1 MFTSGCWSGT
11 GSHVSACSTCDAL
24 ELTIE
29 KLIYGGDG
37 LARLPADERGRGKA
51 VFVPFVLE
59 GERIEAQIREE
70 KPGFVR
76 AQAEKILSFAPTRIE
91 ARCPYFLRCG
101 GCQYQHTTYEH
112 QLQIKAAVLQE
123 NLARFARIELAVP
136 LQVHASSPWNYR
148 NRTRI
153 QVRAGDEFLIGYYRH
168 GSHQVLAVEECPIS
182 SPLLNHAIARTWDLG
197 GQRKLPAE
205 VLEIEFFA
213 NADDTELLV
222 EIYCRHD
229 IEQRQ
234 LETVAEYFKNDM
246 PGVIGVAA
254 FRVSSS
260 PHAADAQS
268 NPDLVAGAKHLDYK
282 SRDASY
288 RVSASAFF
296 QTNRHLV
303 DELVSVVTSGNSG
316 RTALDLY
323 AGVGLFSTVLKRNFE
338 RVVAVEV
345 SPLSF
350 SDLQYT
356 SAGNVKAVQATSE
369 QYLERSGRKPQPDL
383 VIVDPPRGG
392 LGKKVAQSLVQVA
405 PPAVTYVSCDPATL
419 ARDLIVLKAAGYA
432 IEQAHLF
439 DLFPQTFHIETVLM
453 LRK

>member
-1 MFTSGCWSGT
+1 M
-11 GSHVSACSTCDAL
+11 
-24 ELTIE
+24 
-29 KLIYGGDG
+29 
-37 LARLPADERGRGKA
+37 
-51 VFVPFVLE
+51 LE
-59 GERIEAQIREE
+59 GEQVEARVTEE
-70 KPGFVR
+70 KPGFAR
-76 AQAEKILSFAPTRIE
+76 ARAEKILTPTANRIE
-91 ARCPYFLRCG
+91 PRCPYFLRCG
-101 GCQYQHTTYEH
+101 GCHYQHTTYEH
-112 QLQIKAAVLQE
+112 QVEIKAAILQE
-123 NLARFARIELAVP
+123 NLGRLAKIDLAVP
-136 LQVHASSPWNYR
+136 LQVHASPPWNYR

-182 SPLLNHAIARTWDLG
+182 SPLLNRAIVGTWDLG
-197 GQRKLPAE
+197 RQRKLPAE

-213 NADDTELLV
+213 NADDAELLV

-246 PGVIGVAA
+246 RGAIGVAA

-260 PHAADAQS
+260 LHAADVQS
-268 NPDLVAGAKHLDYK
+268 NPDFVAGAKHLDYK

-288 RVSASAFF
+288 RVSAGAFF
-296 QTNRHLV
+296 QTNRHLL
-303 DELVSVVTSGNSG
+303 DELVSVVTYGNSG

-323 AGVGLFSTVLKRNFE
+323 AGVGLFSAVLKRNFE
-338 RVVAVEV
+338 RVIAVEV

-350 SDLQYT
+350 SDLQYN

-369 QYLERSGRKPQPDL
+369 QYLERSGRKSQPDL
-383 VIVDPPRGG
+383 VVVDPPRGG
-392 LGKKVAQSLVQVA
+392 LGKKVAESLVQVA
-405 PPAVTYVSCDPATL
+405 PAAVTYVSCDPATL
-419 ARDLIVLKAAGYA
+419 ARDLFVLKAAGYA

-453 LRK
+453 LRR